1 MSSNA
6 LGGFR
11 ILELST
17 GVAGPFAGKLF
28 ADYGADVVKLEPLSG
43 DEARNLPPFFHDH
56 PHPEKSLSFLYL
68 NTNKRSI
75 TLDIRTAQGQQM
87 LTSLAGKFDAIIE
100 SYPPGYLDNLGV
112 GYSDL
117 SKVNPNLVMTSIT
130 PYGQKGP
137 YRDYPGDDIIY
148 EAMGGIMYI
157 SGAHDRAPL
166 KHGHPQSLYIAG
178 ITAAYATSS
187 ALFARISIAKGQ
199 HIDLSMRDV
208 SAAHHHA
215 TPTRYSFVGTVERRA
230 PKMEAG
236 SPKGGAHFEGIVP
249 VQDGY
254 VGATFQRGIQRGS
267 YSDYVKLLNREDL
280 DDPDFPPIEFPAR
293 IPSDKDELLLSAL
306 KDWSKFDYFNKAAS
320 ESWVAAVVQT
330 SQDLVEGEHLNERGF
345 FSEMDHPVV
354 GKIKIPGEI
363 FRLTGSPWAL
373 RRATPLIGQHNK
385 EIYCGEFGICEEEL
399 VQLRRQA
406 VI

>member
-1 MSSNA
+1 MSKGA
-6 LGGFR
+6 LEGFR

-28 ADYGADVVKLEPLSG
+28 ADYGADVVKVEPLSG
-43 DEARNLPPFFHDH
+43 DEGRKLPPFFNDH

-75 TLDIRTAQGQQM
+75 TLDIKTIQGRQM
-87 LTSLAGKFDAIIE
+87 LGYLAQKFDAIIE
-100 SYPPGYLDNLGV
+100 SYSPDYLDTLGI
-112 GYSDL
+112 GYKVL
-117 SKVNPNLVMTSIT
+117 SQINPNLVMTSIT

-137 YRDYPGDDIIY
+137 YREYPGDDIIY

-157 SGAHDRAPL
+157 SGAHDREPL
-166 KHGHPQSLYIAG
+166 KHGHPQSLYIGG

-187 ALFARISIAKGQ
+187 ALFSRISLGKGQ
-199 HIDLSMRDV
+199 HIDLSLRDV

-215 TPTRYSFVGTVERRA
+215 TPTRYSFVGAVERRA
-230 PKMEAG
+230 PKVEAG

-267 YSDYVKLLNREDL
+267 YSDYVELLDRPDL
-280 DDPDFPPIEFPAR
+280 DDPGFPPIEFPAR
-293 IPSDKDELLLSAL
+293 IPNDKDELLLAAL
-306 KDWSKFDYFNKAAS
+306 KEWTKYDYFNKAAS

-330 SQDLVEGEHLNERGF
+330 SQDLVHGEHLNERGF
-345 FSEMDHPVV
+345 FSEMEHPVV
-354 GKIKIPGEI
+354 GKIKMPGEI
-363 FRLTGSPWAL
+363 SRLTGSPWAL
-373 RRATPLIGQHNK
+373 KRPTPLLGQHNK
-385 EIYCGEFGICEEEL
+385 EIYCGEFGIDEEEL
-399 VQLRRQA
+399 VQLRRQG